1 MIRAMRHIPLLVPV
15 SLGLDEA
22 TLLVLQ
28 AAFEELSELP
38 IAPVVVPCAALLS
51 QLLDSAPQTMAI
63 APSLVASELM
73 SQRLGC
79 PVAVARRSGHAHSA
93 VLVARRGIDGVADL
107 AGRRVGWVSKL
118 SATGYRVPGMYLES
132 FGVDLSVMFAQQ
144 RFHGSHDA
152 AAYALASGAVDVIA
166 THSGRAKQV
175 LSQSPSRVVAS
186 IGPIP
191 ADLVV
196 AGMGVPLGVR
206 ERLSRGLPG
215 RQVGRGR
222 FSATRAGHLDLFEM
236 LRGHEGEMV
245 PRRAPEESVVI
256 TLH

>member
-1 MIRAMRHIPLLVPV
+1 
-15 SLGLDEA
+15 
-22 TLLVLQ
+22 
-28 AAFEELSELP
+28 
-38 IAPVVVPCAALLS
+38 
-51 QLLDSAPQTMAI
+51 
-63 APSLVASELM
+63 
-73 SQRLGC
+73 
-79 PVAVARRSGHAHSA
+79 
-93 VLVARRGIDGVADL
+93 
-107 AGRRVGWVSKL
+107 
-118 SATGYRVPGMYLES
+118 
-132 FGVDLSVMFAQQ
+132 MFVQQ

-166 THSGRAKQV
+166 THSGRARQI

-196 AGMGVPLGVR
+196 AGMGVPQGVR

-236 LRGHEGEMV
+236 LRGHEGEMA
-245 PRRAPEESVVI
+245 PRRAPEESAVI